1 MREVV
6 RSVMVRVGLVSQVKF
21 RAGGLVEVIS
31 SCHPLYSSQRC
42 SEVASLRPG
51 GFAFFTAQ
59 RCLSAGLLCPA
70 LLLVLSVPLVNETTV
85 PVREF
90 LDGEGC

>member
-1 MREVV
+1 MW
-6 RSVMVRVGLVSQVKF
+6 GLSQVKF
-21 RAGGLVEVIS
+21 RAGGLVEVI
-31 SCHPLYSSQRC
+31 PLATPFIPPEV

-51 GFAFFTAQ
+51 GFALFTAQ